1 MLKKAAM
8 AKQIS
13 VTVINKIGVL
23 DIMARYLADR
33 GIDIEAIAG
42 FEIPGS
48 DNAMIM
54 LVVDDTRRAIEAIK
68 EREFGSIEENDVIVL
83 ELDNKPGALKTI
95 TGLLSHKAINIRY
108 IYASTSL
115 DTCPVKVILSTS
127 DNSAA
132 FVTLKKSAVK

>member
-1 MLKKAAM
+1 MLKKAAV

-23 DIMARYLADR
+23 DIMAGYLSDR
-33 GIDIEAIAG
+33 GINIEAIAG

-48 DNAMIM
+48 DKSKIM
-54 LVVDDTRRAIEAIK
+54 MVVDDIRRAIEAIK
-68 EREFGSIEENDVIVL
+68 ERDFGSIEENDVVVV

-95 TGLLSHKAINIRY
+95 TGLLAHKAINIRY
-108 IYASTSL
+108 IYATTSL

-132 FVTLKKSAVK
+132 FVTLKKSAAK

>member
-8 AKQIS
+8 TKQIS
-13 VTVINKIGVL
+13 VTVVNKIGVL

-48 DNAMIM
+48 DNSVIM

-68 EREFGSIEENDVIVL
+68 ERDFGYIEENDVIML

-95 TGLLSHKAINIRY
+95 TGLLAYNAINIKY
-108 IYASTSL
+108 IYATTSR
-115 DTCPVKVILSTS
+115 DTWYVKVILSTS
-127 DNSAA
+127 DNNKA
-132 FVTLKKSAVK
+132 FVTLRESVAK

>member
-54 LVVDDTRRAIEAIK
+54 LIVDDTRRAIEAIK
-68 EREFGSIEENDVIVL
+68 ERDFGSIEENDVIML

-95 TGLLSHKAINIRY
+95 TGLLAYKGVNIRY
-108 IYASTSL
+108 IYATTSR
-115 DTCPVKVILSTS
+115 DTWYVKVILSTS
-127 DNSAA
+127 DNGKA
-132 FVTLKKSAVK
+132 FITLRESVAK